1 MFDTSHLC
9 WNEEMGNLKS
19 VKGTPK
25 HIKVIKI
32 KPIMEIRDRKTN
44 KTPCDKVNYQG
55 QSGLTLPIVEDCVT
69 Q

>member
-9 WNEEMGNLKS
+9 WNEEIGNLKS

-25 HIKVIKI
+25 HIKGTKI
-32 KPIMEIRDRKTN
+32 KPIMEIRNRKTN
-44 KTPCDKVNYQG
+44 RASCDKVNYQG
-55 QSGLTLPIVEDCVT
+55 QSAPTLPIAEDCVT